1 MKRLVLLGGGHAHL
15 FVLEAFARRPME
27 GVELTMVT
35 PVRLAPYSGMMPG
48 VIAGHYEYDD
58 ACVDLEPLAR
68 ACGCILR
75 YTRCAS
81 LDAARSRIKCED
93 GSIIDYDLLSID
105 TGSRPSTDGIP
116 GVAEY
121 AQTVKPIDHF
131 VAELNA
137 FCEGT
142 DPDRPARVAMVG
154 GGAAGVEVLLAIQH
168 RLALARG
175 VPLSGKDRFC
185 LVSDMSCLLPGF
197 PAGARRRMEHLLR
210 TRGIEVRCG
219 SPVAAI
225 DAGTLVT
232 RSGQRI
238 AADFIGWA
246 TGASAPAWPRESGLR
261 VDERGFI
268 LVDTNLRSLSHTKV
282 FAAGDVATIA
292 EQPRPKSGVYAV
304 RAGPPLARSLR
315 AALSGAATASYA
327 PQRRT
332 LALISG
338 GDRYAIGNW
347 GPFSWEGRWVWK
359 WKDSIDRAFIARF
372 TMPWAMNTPAPT
384 TIADSAPR

>member
-27 GVELTMVT
+27 GIELTLVT

-58 ACVDLEPLAR
+58 ACVDLDPLAR

-75 YTRCAS
+75 YTRCAA
-81 LDAARSRIKCED
+81 LDAARSRVTCED
-93 GSIIDYDLLSID
+93 GSLLDYDLLSID
-105 TGSRPSTDGIP
+105 TGSRPATHGIP

-137 FCEGT
+137 FCEGIN
-142 DPDRPARVAMVG
+142 PDQPVRVAMVG
-154 GGAAGVEVLLAIQH
+154 GGAAGIEVLLAIRH
-168 RLALARG
+168 RVALARG
-175 VPLSGKDRFC
+175 GTLLTQDRFC

-197 PAGARRRMEHLLR
+197 PPGARRRMERLLR
-210 TRGIEVRCG
+210 ARGVEVRCG

-225 DAGTLVT
+225 DGGTLVT

-238 AADFIGWA
+238 GADFIGWA
-246 TGASAPAWPRESGLR
+246 TGAGAPAWPRESGLR
-261 VDERGFI
+261 VDEQGFI
-268 LVDTNLRSLSHTKV
+268 LVDGNLRSLSHTKV

-315 AALSGAATASYA
+315 AALSGAGASPYS

-332 LALISG
+332 LALMSG
-338 GDRYAIGNW
+338 GDCYAIGNW

-359 WKDSIDRAFIARF
+359 WKDRIDRAFIARF
-372 TMPWAMNTPAPT
+372 TVPWTMNTSAR
-384 TIADSAPR
+384 TIMVDSTSR